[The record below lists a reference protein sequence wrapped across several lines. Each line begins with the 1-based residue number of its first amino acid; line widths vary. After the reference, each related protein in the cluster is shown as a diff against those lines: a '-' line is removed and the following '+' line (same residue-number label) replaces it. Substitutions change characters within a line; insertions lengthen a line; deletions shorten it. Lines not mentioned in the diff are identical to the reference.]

1 MLKQHTLDMS
11 AYPAIQSQWLIDQEV
26 RESLLAQLL
35 EKGQVVLGYEEDP
48 IHYTDYNWVYYEQA
62 SKKGSIAVM
71 SIKGVIYDY
80 YAEYL
85 CMKMSQMYQDKNL
98 VGAMFKINSPGG
110 SGDAGYKIADM
121 LMSAPFPTRGY
132 IDYGQCNS
140 AGFLIATSMDGI
152 SASRPN
158 DRVGSIGAYLS
169 YQDSSKYWEK
179 AGIVSK
185 DIYARQSTEKNQEF
199 REAAKGNFKPLE
211 DYVSE
216 QAQAF
221 IDYVQDRRPNLNTK
235 TLDPFKGKVFS
246 ATDALS
252 IGLIDHIGDLKS
264 ALSQVKTTSSNTNV
278 TPRTNMLGF
287 TKMPALLALKG
298 LTGAAVTEALLKA
311 ANEELE
317 ASGLSGVAVVSAAQL
332 EQAVAA
338 LNATP
343 VDATALSTAQ
353 ADVTRLTTEL
363 ATANTNLTTVKTELA
378 TAQTEI
384 TRLGGMNGA
393 EKTVVTQT
401 TEKQA
406 DAGVSDESTKLIDSL
421 EHNMSVPEWL
431 QNPVKTK

>member
-26 RESLLAQLL
+26 RESLLAQLV

-62 SKKGSIAVM
+62 SKKGSVAVM

-85 CMKMSQMYQDKNL
+85 TMKMAQMYQDKNL
-98 VGAMFKINSPGG
+98 VGAIFKINSPGG
-110 SGDAGYKIADM
+110 SGDAGYRIADS
-121 LMSAPFPTRGY
+121 LMSAPFPTWAH
-132 IDYGQCNS
+132 IDYGQANS
-140 AGFLIATSMDGI
+140 AGFLIACSTDGI

-179 AGIVSK
+179 NGIVSR

-211 DYVSE
+211 DYVSD

-221 IDYVQDRRPNLNTK
+221 IDYVNDRRPNLNTK

-264 ALSQVKTTSSNTNV
+264 ALSQVKTSSSNTSV

-287 TKMPALLALKG
+287 DKYPALLALKG
-298 LTGAAVTEALLKA
+298 LTGEAVTEALLEA
-311 ANEELE
+311 ANKEFE
-317 ASGLSGVAVVSAAQL
+317 AKGITGVAVVSAAQL

-338 LNATP
+338 MNATP
-343 VDATALSTAQ
+343 VDATALATAQ
-353 ADVTRLTTEL
+353 ADVARLTTEL
-363 ATANTNLTTVKTELA
+363 STAKAAETKATTALA

-384 TRLGGMNGA
+384 TRLGGLNGA

-401 TEKQA
+401 TETQP
-406 DAGVSDESTKLIDSL
+406 DAGASAESTKLIDSL

-431 QNPVKTK
+431 RNPVKAG